1 MLTYVLR
8 RMLQLI
14 PVLLVVSIALFV
26 LLRMLPGDPTTAI
39 LGQEATEA
47 QRAVLRGELGLDQP
61 LWQQYTDWIAGIFR
75 GDLGQSWLTREPVGT
90 AIADRLPV
98 TAELGLISL
107 LLATLIGIPAGI
119 LAAVRSRR
127 ATDSTISG
135 TAMVLLSVPHFYLA
149 TLLVLVFAVT
159 LRWLPASGFVAFTED
174 PMGNLEYLVLPAIT
188 VGSTIVAVAMRQ
200 TRGSLLATL
209 GEDYIRTAEA
219 TGLTRRRIVLVHA
232 LRNALA
238 PVATVVALQV
248 GALMSATVITETI
261 FALPGMGTLIV
272 NAIFSRDMPIV
283 QGAVLVVVAFVLA
296 VNLLTDLVYA
306 WLDPRIAY

>member
-8 RMLQLI
+8 RCLQLI
-14 PVLLVVSIALFV
+14 PVLFVVSLALFV
-26 LLRMLPGDPTTAI
+26 LLRLLPGDPSTTI
-39 LGQEATEA
+39 LGQEATEE
-47 QRAVLRGELGLDQP
+47 QRAALRADLGLDHP
-61 LWQQYTDWIAGIFR
+61 LWRQYVDWITGVLR
-75 GDLGQSWLTREPVGT
+75 GDLGESWLTGLPVSE
-90 AIADRLPV
+90 AILDGLPV
-98 TAELGLISL
+98 TAELGITSL

-119 LAAVRSRR
+119 LAAVRARR
-127 ATDSTISG
+127 ATDSAITG
-135 TAMVLLSVPHFYLA
+135 TAMLLLSIPHFYLA
-149 TLLVLVFAVT
+149 TLLVLLFAVT
-159 LRWLPASGFVAFTED
+159 LRWLPASGFVPFTED
-174 PMGNLEYLVLPAIT
+174 PAGNIEYLILPAVT

-219 TGLTRRRIVLVHA
+219 TGLVRRRIVLVHA

-238 PVATVVALQV
+238 PVTTVIALQV

-261 FALPGMGTLIV
+261 FTLPGMGTLIV

-296 VNLLTDLVYA
+296 VNLLTDLIYA

>member
-8 RMLQLI
+8 RCLQLI
-14 PVLLVVSIALFV
+14 PVLFVVSLALFV
-26 LLRMLPGDPTTAI
+26 LLRLLPGDPSTSI
-39 LGQEATEA
+39 LGQEATEE
-47 QRAVLRGELGLDQP
+47 QRAALRADLGLDHP
-61 LWQQYTDWIAGIFR
+61 LWRQYVDWITGVLR
-75 GDLGQSWLTREPVGT
+75 GDLGESWLTGLPVSE
-90 AIADRLPV
+90 AILDGLPV
-98 TAELGLISL
+98 TAELGITSL

-119 LAAVRSRR
+119 LAAVRARR
-127 ATDSTISG
+127 ATDSAITG
-135 TAMVLLSVPHFYLA
+135 TAMLLLSIPHFYLA
-149 TLLVLVFAVT
+149 TLLVLLFAVT
-159 LRWLPASGFVAFTED
+159 LRWLPASGFVPFTED
-174 PMGNLEYLVLPAIT
+174 PAGNIEYLILPAVT

-219 TGLTRRRIVLVHA
+219 TGLVRRRIVLVHA

-238 PVATVVALQV
+238 PVTTVIALQV

-261 FALPGMGTLIV
+261 FTLPGMGTLIV

-296 VNLLTDLVYA
+296 VNLLTDLIYA

>member
-1 MLTYVLR
+1 VLTYVLR
-8 RMLQLI
+8 RCLQLI
-14 PVLLVVSIALFV
+14 PVLFVVSLALFV
-26 LLRMLPGDPTTAI
+26 LLRLLPGDPSTTI
-39 LGQEATEA
+39 LGQEATEE
-47 QRAVLRGELGLDQP
+47 QRAALRADLGLDHP
-61 LWQQYTDWIAGIFR
+61 LWRQYVDWITGVLR
-75 GDLGQSWLTREPVGT
+75 GDLGESWLTGLPVSE
-90 AIADRLPV
+90 AILDGLPV
-98 TAELGLISL
+98 TAELGITSL

-119 LAAVRSRR
+119 LAAVRARR
-127 ATDSTISG
+127 ATDSAITG
-135 TAMVLLSVPHFYLA
+135 TAMLLLSIPHFYLA
-149 TLLVLVFAVT
+149 TLLVLLFAVT
-159 LRWLPASGFVAFTED
+159 LRWLPASGFVPFTED
-174 PMGNLEYLVLPAIT
+174 PAGNIEYLILPAVT

-219 TGLTRRRIVLVHA
+219 TGLVRRRIVLVHA

-238 PVATVVALQV
+238 PVTTVIALQV

-261 FALPGMGTLIV
+261 FTLPGMGTLIV

-296 VNLLTDLVYA
+296 VNLLTDLIYA